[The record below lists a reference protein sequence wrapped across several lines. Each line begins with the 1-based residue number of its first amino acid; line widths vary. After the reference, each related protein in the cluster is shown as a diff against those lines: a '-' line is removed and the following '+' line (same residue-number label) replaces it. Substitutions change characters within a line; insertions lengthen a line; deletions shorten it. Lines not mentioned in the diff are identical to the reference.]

1 MTYLILLFALL
12 NIVSGFS
19 PFTIPSKNR
28 IAKLSSAHS
37 IYNSDVGNSTLSVD
51 EIEKL
56 FNNSGNNLTDLQKK
70 MLQNHARSKE
80 GYPKQAFQNITVSE
94 MSDSDFDDDDMEQE
108 FEKLL
113 NKLFNNQDGP
123 IYIPKE
129 PKDPNIPHSR
139 NRPAGAS
146 FFPQNARYNP
156 ETQQMEKEMQPL
168 GVRVIRINRGEG
180 LEKRD
185 GKKSENFEIE
195 TNVDF
200 NFTQVGGYKSIKE
213 ELNQSVDMLTNYEK
227 YKKFNVRVPKGLIL
241 EGPPGNGKTLI
252 AKAFSGEVNASF
264 IAVSGSQFLE
274 KYVGVGAS
282 RVRELF
288 ELAKE
293 NVPCIIFID
302 EIDAIGRSRGGS
314 DQTNQNSEAQST
326 LNELLVSM
334 DGYKGTDGI
343 FVIGAT
349 NRVDLLDQALIR
361 PGRIDKKIYI
371 GNPDAKTRE
380 EILKIHIKGKP
391 VTNDVV
397 IDNMIDITNGLSG
410 AQIENLLNEAML
422 YSIRNDR
429 EVMSMDDIEV
439 ILARILVGYQSSEN
453 VFSEDMIK
461 RIAIHEMG
469 HALSGI
475 LSLHHSKIVK
485 VCLNLWSPTSP
496 GYTIFENVE
505 TDVNIYTK
513 EKLVSR
519 LVVLLAGRVAE
530 EVFFGASITT
540 GASKD
545 IEEAYTLA
553 EQMIVK
559 FGMGKRLVVPYY
571 SETSKVNIDRDI
583 ERLVDA
589 AYHSAHAIIIK
600 TKPIIEECA
609 EKLIKTKL
617 LLPDEI
623 YAIMKKHNVEH

>member
-51 EIEKL
+51 EIENL
-56 FNNSGNNLTDLQKK
+56 FNNSGNSLTDLQKK

-453 VFSEDMIK
+453 IFSEDMIK

-623 YAIMKKHNVEH
+623 YAIMKKHNVDH

>member
-51 EIEKL
+51 EIENL
-56 FNNSGNNLTDLQKK
+56 FNNSGNSLTDLQKK

-129 PKDPNIPHSR
+129 PKDPNVPHSR
-139 NRPAGAS
+139 NRPAEAS

>member
-12 NIVSGFS
+12 NSVSGFS

-28 IAKLSSAHS
+28 IAKLSSAYS

-51 EIEKL
+51 EIENL
-56 FNNSGNNLTDLQKK
+56 FNNSGNSLTDLQKK

-80 GYPKQAFQNITVSE
+80 GYPKQAFQNISVSE

-113 NKLFNNQDGP
+113 NKLFNNHDGP

-195 TNVDF
+195 TNIDF

-391 VTNDVV
+391 VTDDVV

-429 EVMSMDDIEV
+429 EIMSMDDIEV

-453 VFSEDMIK
+453 IFSEDMIK

-609 EKLIKTKL
+609 DKLIKTKL

-623 YAIMKKHNVEH
+623 YDVMKKHNVDH